1 MMRKEVLD
9 HLTWRNPEE
18 QRLQVLPIFTLGGTY
33 GRYEKSLQFISNWW
47 IVLALGLQYLIL
59 VSIIHPVRL
68 INNFDDDMLFLKILL
83 TLLGAVFVI
92 LFSQKLPPTRALQ
105 FLGRNTLPMYFMSG
119 GFPLVISIIFKQ
131 YATPSVWISSLVAVL
146 SLAIAIMATLL
157 INKYLPFMLDI
168 TRLKTMIHLNKR
180 YFMSSRWSCLAIIN

>member
-9 HLTWRNPEE
+9 HLTWRNLEE
-18 QRLQVLPIFTLGGTY
+18 QRLQVLPIFALGGAY

-47 IVLALGLQYLIL
+47 IGLALGLQYLIL
-59 VSIIHPVRL
+59 VSIIYPVRL

-131 YATPSVWISSLVAVL
+131 YATPSVWMSSLVAVL
-146 SLAIAIMATLL
+146 SLAIAMMATLL
-157 INKYLPFMLDI
+157 VNKYLPFMLDI
-168 TRLKTMIHLNKR
+168 TRLKTMIHPK
-180 YFMSSRWSCLAIIN
+180 